1 MQSLYCNE
9 TDTSGQLVPIYLEIG
24 NKKYIAT
31 WSNDGKNDTFTY
43 RDATIEERGTL
54 DILWEIFGG
63 TVNSKGYKVLDPHIG
78 MVYGDAITLERCES
92 ICNHMTNLG
101 YAVENVVFGA
111 GSYSFQYNTR
121 DTQGWAYKATYAEIN
136 GKPIL
141 VYKDPKTGDGV
152 KKSQK
157 GMVRVYRNKDGEIKY
172 IDGIQKGQVVTDDM
186 KESDINMLETVF
198 LNGEV
203 VRNQTLNEIRN
214 SIHAESKGF

>member
-1 MQSLYCNE
+1 MTLYLMSSKRLLTRDVYKRQFESYYTRSPMMQSLYCNE

-24 NKKYIAT
+24 DKKYIAT
-31 WSNDGKNDTFTY
+31 WSNDGENDTFTY

-121 DTQGWAYKATYAEIN
+121 DTQGWACLLYTSMIGVEKWQKLIFYASTYLLTPF
-136 GKPIL
+136 KC
-141 VYKDPKTGDGV
+141 
-152 KKSQK
+152 
-157 GMVRVYRNKDGEIKY
+157 M
-172 IDGIQKGQVVTDDM
+172 
-186 KESDINMLETVF
+186 
-198 LNGEV
+198 
-203 VRNQTLNEIRN
+203 
-214 SIHAESKGF
+214 